1 MDPRTRGRPPPLFVP
16 AVFGRIA
23 QLCWPKVY
31 VFFYLYSFFVIYLFV
46 GWLVG
51 WLLVALQEEK
61 IMLAKILQKVRV
73 ESVKDYVPSQFQI
86 VLNPVGGVPMRI
98 FHRS

>member
-1 MDPRTRGRPPPLFVP
+1 
-16 AVFGRIA
+16 
-23 QLCWPKVY
+23 
-31 VFFYLYSFFVIYLFV
+31 
-46 GWLVG
+46 
-51 WLLVALQEEK
+51 
-61 IMLAKILQKVRV
+61 MLAKILQKVRV